1 MATTHWGRK
10 ESIIFPPHSPIY
22 SYGAVFLAFVLTGC
36 FLYLRFSFG
45 QSSLQQ
51 FYTPIY
57 ARTAAGGVFKRTANI
72 NCCTSATATKAGRLA
87 VRSDVQAGT
96 TPAPGG
102 KQIPLALSRSA
113 AGQGLRALYRGPEQ
127 KYLDAPLHEY
137 LKKSRV
143 SRRPTAGHLQN
154 SVSVW
159 LSFAAGAASVLRSR
173 KTSTAARN

>member
-57 ARTAAGGVFKRTANI
+57 ARTAAGGAFKKH
-72 NCCTSATATKAGRLA
+72 SKYQLLYVGDGTKAGRLA
-87 VRSDVQAGT
+87 VDSDVQAGT

-102 KQIPLALSRSA
+102 KQIPLAL
-113 AGQGLRALYRGPEQ
+113 
-127 KYLDAPLHEY
+127 
-137 LKKSRV
+137 
-143 SRRPTAGHLQN
+143 
-154 SVSVW
+154 
-159 LSFAAGAASVLRSR
+159 
-173 KTSTAARN
+173 